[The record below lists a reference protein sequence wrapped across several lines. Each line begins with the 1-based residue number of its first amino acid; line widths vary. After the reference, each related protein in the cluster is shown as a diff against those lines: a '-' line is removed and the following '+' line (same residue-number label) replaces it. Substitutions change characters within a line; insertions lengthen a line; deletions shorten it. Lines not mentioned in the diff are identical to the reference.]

1 MNTQDKT
8 TMQALKAETANAPFT
23 LTYVERPVAAEG
35 QVLVRIIA
43 SGVSVLD
50 NKIRTGKAA
59 HAKQPLPAILGMDF
73 AGVIEAVG
81 TGVSQFKIGD
91 EVYGLAGGIGGL
103 QGTYAQ
109 YAAFD
114 ANLLAVKPNSLSMRQ
129 SASMPLNFITA
140 WEGLVDRANVHEGQK
155 VLVHGGAGGV
165 GHLAVQIAKAFGA
178 NVYATGSAAQQKYIE
193 SIGATFIDYRE
204 KTVEQYVNEYTGGE
218 GFDIVY
224 DTLGGA
230 TLDASFAAAKYYT
243 GHVVSCLGWG
253 EHKLAPLSFRGATY
267 SGVFTLMPMISGRG
281 RKHHGEIMQEA
292 TKLAEAGKLIPLVDE
307 RRFTLANA
315 QDAHDIIEN
324 GKAIGK
330 LVIDIAK

>member
-1 MNTQDKT
+1 METQNK
-8 TMQALKAETANAPFT
+8 TMQALIAPEANAPFT
-23 LTYVERPVAAEG
+23 ITVVDRPVASKG

-50 NKIRTGKAA
+50 NKIRTGKGG
-59 HAKQPLPAILGMDF
+59 HARQPLPAILGMDF
-73 AGVIEAVG
+73 AGIVEAVG
-81 TGVSQFKIGD
+81 ADVNIFKPGD

-114 ANLLAVKPNSLSMRQ
+114 ADLLAIKPSHLSFRQ
-129 SASMPLNFITA
+129 AASMPLNFITA

-165 GHLAVQIAKAFGA
+165 GHLAVLVAKAFGA
-178 NVYATGSAAQQKYIE
+178 DVYATGSAAQQQYIE
-193 SIGATFIDYRE
+193 SIGATFIDYRAT
-204 KTVEQYVNEYTGGE
+204 TVDEYVNNYTNGE

-230 TLDASFAAAKYYT
+230 TLDASFNAVRYYT

-267 SGVFTLMPMISGRG
+267 SGVFTLMPMLTGRG

-292 TKLAEAGKLIPLVDE
+292 TKLAEAGKIVPLVDE
-307 RRFTLANA
+307 RTFTLATAN
-315 QDAHDIIEN
+315 QAHEILEN
-324 GKAIGK
+324 GKTNGK
-330 LVIDIAK
+330 LVIDVAE

>member
-1 MNTQDKT
+1 METQNK
-8 TMQALKAETANAPFT
+8 TMQALIAPEINAPFT
-23 LTYVERPVAAEG
+23 ITAVDRPIASKG

-50 NKIRTGKAA
+50 NKIRTGKGG
-59 HAKQPLPAILGMDF
+59 HARQPLPAILGMDF
-73 AGVIEAVG
+73 AGIVEAIGADVN
-81 TGVSQFKIGD
+81 TFKPGD

-114 ANLLAVKPNSLSMRQ
+114 ADLLAIKPSHLSFRQ
-129 SASMPLNFITA
+129 AASMPLNFITA
-140 WEGLVDRANVHEGQK
+140 WEGLVDRANVREGQK

-165 GHLAVQIAKAFGA
+165 GHLAVQVAKAFGA
-178 NVYATGSAAQQKYIE
+178 DVYATGSAAQQQYIE
-193 SIGATFIDYRE
+193 SIGATFIDYRAS
-204 KTVEQYVNEYTGGE
+204 TVDEYVNNYTNGE

-230 TLDASFAAAKYYT
+230 TLDASFNAVRYYT

-267 SGVFTLMPMISGRG
+267 SGVFTLMPMLSGRG
-281 RKHHGEIMQEA
+281 RKHHGEIMQQA
-292 TKLAEAGKLIPLVDE
+292 TKLAEAGKIVPLVDE
-307 RRFTLANA
+307 RTFTLATAN
-315 QDAHDIIEN
+315 QAHGILEN
-324 GKAIGK
+324 GKANGK
-330 LVIDIAK
+330 LVIDVAE

>member
-1 MNTQDKT
+1 METQNKT
-8 TMQALKAETANAPFT
+8 TMQALIAPEANASFT
-23 LTYVERPVAAEG
+23 LTEVERPVAANG
-35 QVLVRIIA
+35 QVLVRIVA

-50 NKIRTGKAA
+50 NKIRTGKGG

-73 AGVIEAVG
+73 AGVVEAVG
-81 TGVSQFKIGD
+81 HGVTCFNIGD
-91 EVYGLAGGIGGL
+91 EVFGLAGGIGGL

-109 YAAFD
+109 YSAFD
-114 ANLLAVKPNSLSMRQ
+114 ADLLAVKPSNLSMRQ
-129 SASMPLNFITA
+129 AASMPLNFITA
-140 WEGLVDRANVHEGQK
+140 WEGLVDRAGVREGQK

-178 NVYATGSAAQQKYIE
+178 DIYATGNAAQQQYIE

-224 DTLGGA
+224 DTLGGV
-230 TLDASFAAAKYYT
+230 TLDFSFAAARFYT

-267 SGVFTLMPMISGRG
+267 SGVFTLMPMITGKG
-281 RKHHGEIMQEA
+281 RKHHGEIMAEA
-292 TKLAEAGKLIPLVDE
+292 TKLAEAGKLVPLVDE
-307 RRFTLANA
+307 RRFTLATTN
-315 QDAHDIIEN
+315 DAHEILES
-324 GKAIGK
+324 GKASGK
-330 LVIDIAK
+330 LVIDVAE

>member
-1 MNTQDKT
+1 MKTQDKI
-8 TMQALKAETANAPFT
+8 TMQALIAPEANAAFK
-23 LTYVERPVAAEG
+23 LTEVERPVAGTG

-50 NKIRTGKAA
+50 NKIRTGKGG

-73 AGVIEAVG
+73 AGIVEAVG
-81 TGVSQFKIGD
+81 AGVTRFKIGD

-103 QGTYAQ
+103 QGTYAK

-114 ANLLAVKPNSLSMRQ
+114 ADLLAVKSTKLSMRQ

-140 WEGLVDRANVHEGQK
+140 WEGLVDRAKVQAGQK

-165 GHLAVQIAKAFGA
+165 GHLAAQIAKAYGA
-178 NVYATGSAAQQKYIE
+178 DVYATGSAAQQQYIE
-193 SIGATFIDYRE
+193 SIGATFINYRE
-204 KTVEQYVNEYTGGE
+204 KTVEQYVNEYTNGE
-218 GFDIVY
+218 GFDIIY

-230 TLDASFAAAKYYT
+230 TLDASFVAARFYT

-267 SGVFTLMPMISGRG
+267 SGVFTLMPMITGKG
-281 RKHHGEIMQEA
+281 RKHHGEIMEEA

-307 RRFTLANA
+307 RIFTLATANE
-315 QDAHDIIEN
+315 AHEILEI
-324 GKAIGK
+324 GKANGK
-330 LVIDIAK
+330 LVIDVAE